1 MNNQLELIRELSC
14 GVNEHQPAKL
24 YKAEKMLDYVAEFEL
39 SYLDIKSLTHSLAI
53 LSEFF
58 DVNAVVAVNNVH
70 VNGVALAANLE
81 EALIKVMDA
90 NPIDVQTST
99 IAVSQEVGVDFVRML
114 TKNNLIVAPS
124 FTQEAIEFMKKREI
138 RFVII
143 KTPLSEYKQYLAD
156 RVFIT
161 PFGTI
166 VEGPNVRELN
176 KDTFKVETKSKPTVE
191 QIEDAVFA
199 WKLVKYVKSRGVV
212 ISKEFKTTAIIQ
224 GVQNSA
230 LELALDY
237 SCDTSKDAVV
247 AVDGQIS
254 VHDLEVAAQ
263 GRISAMIIPSAT
275 PELIKLADKYQI
287 VILTTGFTNYLD

>member
-99 IAVSQEVGVDFVRML
+99 MIL
-114 TKNNLIVAPS
+114 
-124 FTQEAIEFMKKREI
+124 
-138 RFVII
+138 
-143 KTPLSEYKQYLAD
+143 
-156 RVFIT
+156 
-161 PFGTI
+161 
-166 VEGPNVRELN
+166 
-176 KDTFKVETKSKPTVE
+176 
-191 QIEDAVFA
+191 
-199 WKLVKYVKSRGVV
+199 
-212 ISKEFKTTAIIQ
+212 
-224 GVQNSA
+224 
-230 LELALDY
+230 LE
-237 SCDTSKDAVV
+237 C
-247 AVDGQIS
+247 
-254 VHDLEVAAQ
+254 
-263 GRISAMIIPSAT
+263 
-275 PELIKLADKYQI
+275 
-287 VILTTGFTNYLD
+287 